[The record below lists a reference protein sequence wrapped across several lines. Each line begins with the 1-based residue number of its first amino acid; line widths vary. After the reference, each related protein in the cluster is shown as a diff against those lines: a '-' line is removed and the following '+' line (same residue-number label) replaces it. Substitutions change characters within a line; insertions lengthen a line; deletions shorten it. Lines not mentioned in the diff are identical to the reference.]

1 MGEQEVVQE
10 IASLVEERRRFEQWI
25 AALDARRAS
34 TPAHVFDRVRRDYQA
49 RLEGVLAKL
58 EGFMPRLREL
68 EAGLVARL
76 EATHGAIRDV
86 EDHRA
91 ESELRAHV
99 GELSEQDWGTVQ
111 EQTASRLTS
120 LGDEQREIERE
131 LSSVRELMSGGTPP
145 GSPAV
150 EPEPPSSY
158 DAEVPA
164 ARALVADAAV
174 PESGGA
180 EPEPESE
187 TAMAPAP
194 IPLVEDYVLPEPSA
208 PHPAAAATAKP
219 AVTDALPWLDPIPY
233 RDSSSNTI
241 VADDSP
247 MPEAPPAAPPEA
259 PRLSGAV
266 ERPVDDSLGIFVQ
279 GSATDDLLP
288 RHRTSKETPLA
299 SHVASNNPMVLRS
312 EGPAAKTLKCGECG
326 SMNVPTEWYC
336 ERCGA
341 ELAAL

>member
-1 MGEQEVVQE
+1 MGEQDVVKE
-10 IASLVEERRRFEQWI
+10 IASLVDERRRFEQWI
-25 AALDARRAS
+25 GALDARRAA
-34 TPAHVFDRVRRDYQA
+34 TPAHVFDRVRHDYQG
-49 RLEGVLAKL
+49 RLEAVLAKL
-58 EGFMPRLREL
+58 DGFMPRLREL
-68 EAGLVARL
+68 EGGLVARL
-76 EATHGAIRDV
+76 DATHGAIRDV

-111 EQTASRLTS
+111 EQSASRLGS

-131 LSSVRELMSGGTPP
+131 LASVRELMSGGTPP

-150 EPEPPSSY
+150 EPEPSAGDDVQLP
-158 DAEVPA
+158 PA
-164 ARALVADAAV
+164 PVLVADAVVAEPVV
-174 PESGGA
+174 PEA
-180 EPEPESE
+180 EPRV
-187 TAMAPAP
+187 AADAV
-194 IPLVEDYVLPEPSA
+194 PLVEDYVLPGPPARRPDAGAA
-208 PHPAAAATAKP
+208 PKP
-219 AVTDALPWLDPIPY
+219 AIADALPWLDPIPY
-233 RDSSSNTI
+233 RDSSSNPI

-247 MPEAPPAAPPEA
+247 MPEASPAGIPDAAP
-259 PRLSGAV
+259 LSGAA
-266 ERPVDDSLGIFVQ
+266 ERPVDDSLGIHVQ

-288 RHRTSKETPLA
+288 RQRTSKETPLA

-312 EGPAAKTLKCGECG
+312 EGPTAKTLKCNDCG